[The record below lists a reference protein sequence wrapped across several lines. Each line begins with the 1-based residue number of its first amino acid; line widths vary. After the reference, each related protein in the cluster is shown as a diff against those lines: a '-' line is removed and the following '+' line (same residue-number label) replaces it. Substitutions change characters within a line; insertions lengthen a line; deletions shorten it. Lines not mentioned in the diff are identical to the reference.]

1 MANKKKTPGINASS
15 MADIAF
21 LLLIFWLTTTTM
33 NSDKGLQRRLP
44 PMPEEGAQ
52 QEDVKINRRNII
64 QVKINSNDRIIAGG
78 EIMDVSMV
86 KDKIKEFITNPANL
100 ETLPEKEMKE
110 IEGFGEYP
118 VSKGVVS
125 LQNDRGTSYNAYL
138 QVQNELAKA
147 FNEVRDDFARQNFG
161 TVYNNLDEDKQKIV
175 REAIP
180 LSISEAEP
188 KDVGRSARR

>member
-1 MANKKKTPGINASS
+1 MAIKRNAEGINASS
-15 MADIAF
+15 SADIAF

-44 PMPEEGAQ
+44 PMPDENQ
-52 QEDVKINRRNII
+52 KQEDVKVNRRNII

-78 EIMDVSMV
+78 QIMEISEI
-86 KDKIKEFITNPANL
+86 KDKIVEFVTNPMNL

-110 IEGFGEYP
+110 IEGFGQYA

-138 QVQNELAKA
+138 QVQNELVKA
-147 FNEVRDDFARQNFG
+147 FNEIRDDFAVKNYG
-161 TVYNNLDEDKQKIV
+161 KKYNALDEDKQKIV
-175 REAIP
+175 RDAIP
-180 LSISEAEP
+180 QSISEAEP
-188 KDVGRSARR
+188 KDISKRR

>member
-1 MANKKKTPGINASS
+1 MAIKRNAEGINASS
-15 MADIAF
+15 SADIAF

-44 PMPEEGAQ
+44 PMPDENQQ
-52 QEDVKINRRNII
+52 QEDVKVNRRNII

-78 EIMDVSMV
+78 QIMEISEI
-86 KDKIKEFITNPANL
+86 KDKIVEFVTNPMNL

-110 IEGFGEYP
+110 IEGFGQYA

-138 QVQNELAKA
+138 QVQNELVKA
-147 FNEVRDDFARQNFG
+147 FNEIRDDFAVKNYG
-161 TVYNNLDEDKQKIV
+161 KKYNALDEDKQKII

-180 LSISEAEP
+180 QSISEAEP
-188 KDVGRSARR
+188 KDISKRR

>member
-1 MANKKKTPGINASS
+1 MAIKRNAEGINASS
-15 MADIAF
+15 SADIAF

-44 PMPEEGAQ
+44 PMPDENQ
-52 QEDVKINRRNII
+52 KQEDVKVNRRNII

-78 EIMDVSMV
+78 QIMEISEI
-86 KDKIKEFITNPANL
+86 KDKIVEFVTNPMNL

-110 IEGFGEYP
+110 IEGFGQYA

-138 QVQNELAKA
+138 QVQNELVKA
-147 FNEVRDDFARQNFG
+147 FNEIRDDFAVKNYG
-161 TVYNNLDEDKQKIV
+161 KKYNALDEDKQKII

-180 LSISEAEP
+180 QSISEAEP
-188 KDVGRSARR
+188 KDIGKRR

>member
-64 QVKINSNDRIIAGG
+64 QVKINSSDRIIAGG
-78 EIMDVSMV
+78 EIMDISMV
-86 KDKIKEFITNPANL
+86 KDKVKEFITNPANL
-100 ETLPEKEMKE
+100 ETMPEKEMKQ

-138 QVQNELAKA
+138 QVQNELARA
-147 FNEVRDDFARQNFG
+147 FNEIRDDFSRQNFG

>member
-1 MANKKKTPGINASS
+1 MAIKRKAEGINASS
-15 MADIAF
+15 SADIAF

-44 PMPEEGAQ
+44 PMPDENQQ
-52 QEDVKINRRNII
+52 QEDVKVNRRNII

-78 EIMDVSMV
+78 QIMEISEI
-86 KDKIKEFITNPANL
+86 KDKIVEFVTNPMNL

-110 IEGFGEYP
+110 IEGFGQYA

-138 QVQNELAKA
+138 QVQNELVKA
-147 FNEVRDDFARQNFG
+147 FNEIRDDFAVKNY
-161 TVYNNLDEDKQKIV
+161 VKKYNALDEDKQKII

-180 LSISEAEP
+180 QSISEAEP
-188 KDVGRSARR
+188 KDIGKRR

>member
-1 MANKKKTPGINASS
+1 MAIKRNAEGINASS
-15 MADIAF
+15 SADIAF

-44 PMPEEGAQ
+44 PMPDENQ
-52 QEDVKINRRNII
+52 KQEDVKVNRRNII

-78 EIMDVSMV
+78 QIMEISEI
-86 KDKIKEFITNPANL
+86 KDKIVEFVTNPMNL
-100 ETLPEKEMKE
+100 ETLPEKEMKD
-110 IEGFGEYP
+110 IEGFGQYA

-138 QVQNELAKA
+138 QVQNELVKA
-147 FNEVRDDFARQNFG
+147 FNEIRDDFAVKNYG
-161 TVYNNLDEDKQKIV
+161 KKYNALDEDKQKIV

-180 LSISEAEP
+180 QSISEAEP
-188 KDVGRSARR
+188 KDISKRR

>member
-1 MANKKKTPGINASS
+1 MAIKRNAEGINASS
-15 MADIAF
+15 SADIAF

-44 PMPEEGAQ
+44 PMPDENQQ
-52 QEDVKINRRNII
+52 QEDVKVNRRNII

-78 EIMDVSMV
+78 QIMEISEI
-86 KDKIKEFITNPANL
+86 KDKIVEFVTNPMNL

-110 IEGFGEYP
+110 IEGFGQYA

-125 LQNDRGTSYNAYL
+125 LQNDRVTSYNAYL
-138 QVQNELAKA
+138 QVQNELVKA
-147 FNEVRDDFARQNFG
+147 FNEIRDDFAVKNYG
-161 TVYNNLDEDKQKIV
+161 KKYNALDEDKQKII

-180 LSISEAEP
+180 QSISEAEP
-188 KDVGRSARR
+188 KDIGKRR

>member
-1 MANKKKTPGINASS
+1 MAIKRNAEGINASS
-15 MADIAF
+15 SADIAF

-44 PMPEEGAQ
+44 PMPDENQ
-52 QEDVKINRRNII
+52 KQEDVKVNRRNII

-78 EIMDVSMV
+78 QIMEISEI
-86 KDKIKEFITNPANL
+86 KDKIVEFVTNPLNL
-100 ETLPEKEMKE
+100 ENLPEKEMKD
-110 IEGFGEYP
+110 IEGFGQYA

-138 QVQNELAKA
+138 QVQNELVKA
-147 FNEVRDDFARQNFG
+147 FNEIRDDFAVKNYG
-161 TVYNNLDEDKQKIV
+161 KKYNALDEDKQKII

-180 LSISEAEP
+180 QSISEAEP
-188 KDVGRSARR
+188 KDIGKRR

>member
-1 MANKKKTPGINASS
+1 MAIKRNAEGINASS
-15 MADIAF
+15 SADIAF

-44 PMPEEGAQ
+44 PMPDENQQ
-52 QEDVKINRRNII
+52 QEDVKVNRRNII

-78 EIMDVSMV
+78 QIMEISEI
-86 KDKIKEFITNPANL
+86 KDKIVEFVTNPMNL

-110 IEGFGEYP
+110 IEGFGQYA

-138 QVQNELAKA
+138 QVQNELVKA
-147 FNEVRDDFARQNFG
+147 FNEIRDDLQ
-161 TVYNNLDEDKQKIV
+161 
-175 REAIP
+175 
-180 LSISEAEP
+180 
-188 KDVGRSARR
+188 

>member
-1 MANKKKTPGINASS
+1 MAIKRNAEGINASS
-15 MADIAF
+15 SADIAF

-44 PMPEEGAQ
+44 PMPDENQQ
-52 QEDVKINRRNII
+52 QEDVKVNRRNII

-78 EIMDVSMV
+78 QIMEIFEI
-86 KDKIKEFITNPANL
+86 KDKIVEFVTNPMNL
-100 ETLPEKEMKE
+100 ETLPAKEMKE
-110 IEGFGEYP
+110 IEGFGQYA

-138 QVQNELAKA
+138 QVQNELVKA
-147 FNEVRDDFARQNFG
+147 FNEIRDDFAVKNYG
-161 TVYNNLDEDKQKIV
+161 KKYNALDEDKQKII

-180 LSISEAEP
+180 QSISEAEP
-188 KDVGRSARR
+188 KDISKRR